1 MKKLN
6 AQFIFEDSDVLTRF
20 TGFEIAALGNPE
32 DDLENDWYAVY
43 YYYGYIGIVSYA
55 FAVLF
60 LFARIMMLLVSDFKG
75 SMSLLNFTLLMCFV
89 LQLGLCHF
97 SGAMLRRPNAS
108 IYMAAVF
115 ALIWFQTRKAAKEGD
130 AGCA

>member
-1 MKKLN
+1 MN
-6 AQFIFEDSDVLTRF
+6 RHAPI
-20 TGFEIAALGNPE
+20 
-32 DDLENDWYAVY
+32 
-43 YYYGYIGIVSYA
+43 
-55 FAVLF
+55 
-60 LFARIMMLLVSDFKG
+60 RIMMLLVSDFKG

-108 IYMAAVF
+108 IYMAAVI
-115 ALIWFQTRKAAKEGD
+115 ALIWFQTRKAVKEGD